1 MPGRMADTL
10 LYLFNEVFDSR
21 KFTPYLSKQD
31 LADLSGMSKDSAI
44 KILREFQ
51 KDMIIRLSDKEI
63 EILNKDALQRISKTG

>member
-31 LADLSGMSKDSAI
+31 IADLSGMSKDSAI

-51 KDMIIRLSDKEI
+51 KDGIINYSDKELK
-63 EILNKDALQRISKTG
+63 ILKEDVLQRISRTG